1 MIENIQ
7 QTALLIAV
15 VLFVVISSTKY
26 DSYHYLV
33 AGLMLVSFWLSF
45 AVLLGTTLIRIWQ

>member
-15 VLFVVISSTKY
+15 VLFVIISTTKY

-33 AGLMLVSFWLSF
+33 AGLMVVSFWLSF
-45 AVLLGTTLIRIWQ
+45 AVLLGTTLIRIWH